1 MPPVNYTVSQPQA
14 VTEAFVDL
22 AARAAREGRRPLIFR
37 AARYMLDEL
46 AYDPMQFGESRE
58 FLPHVQLHMRIA
70 FPRPL
75 GVIFAV
81 HEASK
86 QVFIQRIVLLA

>member
-1 MPPVNYTVSQPQA
+1 VNYTVSQPQA
-14 VTEAFVDL
+14 VTEAFVQL
-22 AARAAREGRRPLIFR
+22 ADVAAREGRRPLVFR

-46 AYDPMQFGESRE
+46 AYDPMGFGESRG
-58 FLPHVQLHMRIA
+58 FLPHAGLDMRIA

-81 HEASK
+81 HEVSR
-86 QVFIQRIVLLA
+86 QVFIQRVVLLV